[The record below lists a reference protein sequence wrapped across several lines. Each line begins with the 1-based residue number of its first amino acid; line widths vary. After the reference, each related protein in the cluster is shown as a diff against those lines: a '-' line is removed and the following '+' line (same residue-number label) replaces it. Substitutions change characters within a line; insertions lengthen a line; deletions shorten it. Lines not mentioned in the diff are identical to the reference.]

1 MSKQLPVSVI
11 VPVFNVK
18 DYVAEAFES
27 VLSQTH
33 TNLELIVVDD
43 GSTDGSGEICDD
55 FASRDPRVKVIH
67 QENSGISTARN
78 TGLDHAHGEVI
89 AFLDPDDAFCED
101 MIETLLETMQK
112 DRSDIVMCKFSWH
125 DTDSSLPKGRKARDI
140 GKSTVI
146 TRTSAFGKIAEEKIE
161 TAVWNKLYRRKI
173 FEDLRFPDGYVF
185 EGRYTV
191 FDIFERAERI
201 SVLDEVLVRHRRR
214 QGSICHS
221 YSLKNVLDREY
232 VQDHYVEFIKQHAE
246 SFEDRSV
253 IKRMIRLRMRSMV
266 AVYLQYSRKN
276 PEDTAGQ
283 SEIRRRLLELKK
295 REGLRYSSL
304 MERGGYYGVRFF
316 PGGTARLYGV
326 YKRLFSE

>member
-18 DYVAEAFES
+18 DYVAEALES

-43 GSTDGSGEICDD
+43 GSMDGSGEICDD

-125 DTDSSLPKGRKARDI
+125 DTTSSLPKGRKARDI

-185 EGRYTV
+185 EGRYMV

-253 IKRMIRLRMRSMV
+253 IKRMIRLRMRS
-266 AVYLQYSRKN
+266 
-276 PEDTAGQ
+276 
-283 SEIRRRLLELKK
+283 IRFP
-295 REGLRYSSL
+295 LRNY
-304 MERGGYYGVRFF
+304 
-316 PGGTARLYGV
+316 
-326 YKRLFSE
+326 